1 MKFEAAR
8 DIAEGTPIS
17 AFLAQVDPAVLALMV
32 VLGLMAVFA
41 LFGRLKRPRRAVR
54 KGSNVFLF
62 RRSQRARGAGQR
74 IFAQP
79 SAKPDMADPK
89 HQLDAIAKV
98 NFEKTRLLN
107 KEEARLLPVLERAA
121 RATGQGYRVMA
132 QTSLGE
138 VIAPIKRGVSSSDAQ
153 AAFASIN
160 SKRLDF
166 AIFDRF
172 GMLVCAVEYQGSGHH
187 QGKAFMRDAVKKEAL
202 RRAGVPLVEV
212 QRNYV
217 PFEVEDIIARILAPS
232 PRSKPQNPT
241 TVHV

>member
-1 MKFEAAR
+1 M
-8 DIAEGTPIS
+8 
-17 AFLAQVDPAVLALMV
+17 
-32 VLGLMAVFA
+32 
-41 LFGRLKRPRRAVR
+41 
-54 KGSNVFLF
+54 
-62 RRSQRARGAGQR
+62 
-74 IFAQP
+74 FAQP
-79 SAKPDMADPK
+79 QARTDMADPK

-98 NFEKTRLLN
+98 DFEKTRLLN

-121 RATGQGYRVMA
+121 RAANQGHRVMA

-138 VIAPIKRGVSSSDAQ
+138 VIAPTKRGVSASDAQ

-172 GMLVCAVEYQGSGHH
+172 GLLVCAVEYQGSGHH

-217 PFEVEDIIARILAPS
+217 PYEIEDIIGRILTPS
-232 PRSKPQNPT
+232 EARVGKSHT